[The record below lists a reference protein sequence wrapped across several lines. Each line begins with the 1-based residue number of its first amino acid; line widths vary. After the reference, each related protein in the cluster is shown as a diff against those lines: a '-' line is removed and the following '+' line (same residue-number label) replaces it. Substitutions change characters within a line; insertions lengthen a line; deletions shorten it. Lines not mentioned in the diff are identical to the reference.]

1 MNPNISKLKR
11 NDRAEQKLVF
21 TSYYGYVMSIA
32 LRYTANKHDAE
43 EILNDVF
50 CKIFRAIDSF
60 NPDLVFKSW
69 ISRITVNA
77 SIDFIRKRNV
87 GLEIEMFS
95 VKHNEPDEPY
105 NDKDEEIDG
114 DILALINELP
124 PQYRLV
130 FNLYVFEDY
139 KHKEIAEKLG
149 ISIGTSKSNYARAKN
164 ILRQKLTIKKNDTPI
179 LNKAI

>member
-1 MNPNISKLKR
+1 MNPNIPKLKR

-50 CKIFRAIDSF
+50 YKIFQAIDSF
-60 NPDLVFKSW
+60 NPNLVFRNW

-77 SIDFIRKRNV
+77 SIDFIRKRSI
-87 GLEIEMFS
+87 GLETEMLSPQHEGSEESYFDD
-95 VKHNEPDEPY
+95 NEEL
-105 NDKDEEIDG
+105 DG
-114 DILALINELP
+114 DILASINELP

-139 KHKEIAEKLG
+139 KHKEIAERLG
-149 ISIGTSKSNYARAKN
+149 ITVGTSKSNYARAKN
-164 ILRQKLTIKKNDTPI
+164 ILRQKLSLKKNDPPI